1 MYLAL
6 TGRRVRP
13 QTTFITAGTVRAYT
27 LWSVN
32 HPPALPYF
40 TWAQLTPYNIDLCSR
55 SSLSNQSSWVSMCES
70 LCPVYIFCVENI
82 LKCLR
87 DLQYSLLENV
97 KNQYCQIYSTITF
110 VNIKCTPYL
119 QVLYYKRWPIVLH
132 QNLICP

>member
-70 LCPVYIFCVENI
+70 LCPVYIFCGGKHPKVSSWSTVFFTRTLKTNI
-82 LKCLR
+82 AKFN
-87 DLQYSLLENV
+87 SA
-97 KNQYCQIYSTITF
+97 ITY

-119 QVLYYKRWPIVLH
+119 QVLYYMRWPIVWH
-132 QNLICP
+132 WNLICP